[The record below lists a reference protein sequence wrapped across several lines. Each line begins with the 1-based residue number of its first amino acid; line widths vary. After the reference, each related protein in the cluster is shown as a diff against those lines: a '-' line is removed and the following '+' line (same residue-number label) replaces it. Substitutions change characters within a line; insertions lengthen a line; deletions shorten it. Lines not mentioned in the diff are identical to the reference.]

1 MTPARRRCIMAT
13 MDSPST
19 DWVAIA
25 AYENL
30 GRLHPAGAARA

>member
-30 GRLHPAGAARA
+30 GRLHPAQAARA